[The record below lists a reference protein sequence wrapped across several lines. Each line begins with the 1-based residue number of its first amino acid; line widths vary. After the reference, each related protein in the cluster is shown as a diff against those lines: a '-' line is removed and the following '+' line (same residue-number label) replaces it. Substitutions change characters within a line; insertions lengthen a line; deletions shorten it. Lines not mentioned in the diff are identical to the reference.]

1 MKEAM
6 RKIVLI
12 IGILVSLTA
21 INIVFGQTTSGVF
34 EYEVKVNLHR
44 TLPPGREEMKA
55 MIPEFRTT
63 KQQLFFNA
71 DESLYKP
78 IIEDEDEEMGGGGVK
93 MVMKLPNN
101 EIYLNTATDRYIFKE
116 EFFGKDYL
124 IEDTL
129 KVQAW
134 KFGTET
140 KTISGYECQ
149 QAYYTDETNPNRK
162 LEVTAWY
169 TTKLRPQLG
178 PDRYL
183 TLPGTVLAV
192 DVNNGE
198 RVILVKKIALKELK
212 KNDLKEPK
220 GGEKTTRAAFT
231 KIRDEQMK
239 KMNANGG
246 VIIRN

>member
-1 MKEAM
+1 M
-6 RKIVLI
+6 RKILLI
-12 IGILVSLTA
+12 VGILVSLAA
-21 INIVFGQTTSGVF
+21 INIVFGQATSGVF

-44 TLPPGREEMKA
+44 TLPLGREEMKA

-78 IIEDEDEEMGGGGVK
+78 IIEDEDEEMGSGGVK

-101 EIYLNTATDRYIFKE
+101 EIYLNKTTDKYIFKE

-129 KVQAW
+129 KVPAW

-169 TTKLRPQLG
+169 ATKLRPQLG

-192 DVNNGE
+192 DINNGE
-198 RVILVKKIALKELK
+198 RVILVKKMELKELK